1 MLNILFAL
9 IGLLTGALINV
20 LADDLPDRARPRP
33 PHCPQCDHPLPLSHW
48 LAVGQWLWGGRA
60 CPHCGLATRSRNVA
74 VELGTA
80 ALFALLPS
88 VVAPELGWVTL
99 AIVAFYQAV
108 FILVIVIDVEHR
120 LILHIVTFPT
130 TLLAIGL
137 SEFLA
142 NNGWRSAAVGA
153 VAGFVVFYIFFLIGQ
168 MAFGPGAL
176 GFGDVTL
183 SMTMGAM
190 LGFKL
195 ILLALVLGILI
206 GGVLSVLLIVS
217 GRVSRHSY
225 VPYGPFL
232 ALAGMVM
239 VVWGEQIFQW
249 YLG

>member
-1 MLNILFAL
+1 MTNLLFAF
-9 IGLLTGALINV
+9 IGLLTGGLINL
-20 LADDLPDRARPRP
+20 LADDLPDRIRPQA
-33 PHCPQCDHPLPLSHW
+33 PHCPRCGHAHPASQW

-60 CPHCGLATRSRNVA
+60 CAQCGLPTRTRNLA

-88 VVAPELGWVTL
+88 VVDPALGWATL

-120 LILHIVTFPT
+120 LILHVVTFPT

-142 NNGWRSAAVGA
+142 NHGWRSAAVGA
-153 VAGFVVFYIFFLIGQ
+153 VTGFLIFYVFFLIGQ

-195 ILLALVLGILI
+195 IVLALVMGILI
-206 GGVLSVLLIVS
+206 GGVLSVLLIAS

-232 ALAGMVM
+232 AIAGMIM
-239 VVWGEQIFQW
+239 VVWGEQIFHW
-249 YLG
+249 YWG